1 MKRWM
6 AILTLAFGA
15 LLVLLCAA
23 LGAARPV
30 LAQDGHGSD
39 SGNADLAPLR
49 GAAVYAEFCQACHG
63 PQGEA
68 LGTGAA
74 FAAIDA
80 AALED
85 DSARRAI
92 LEGASSADS
101 GAAMPPYGEV
111 LSAAQVDD
119 LLAYLGTW
127 ATGETPPLPEPNIG
141 HVPESV
147 EGFAGDPVAGAA
159 VYARSCAGCH
169 GASGAGRDA
178 PAFPRLEGTA
188 AEIVSVA
195 RQGHENPFMPAFSV
209 EQGGPL
215 SDEQFADL
223 EAYLATWAEHE
234 TPQEEDD
241 GRGYSLLVVV
251 AGAIAILLVGVT
263 YMARSVVKEET

>member
-15 LLVLLCAA
+15 TLALLA
-23 LGAARPV
+23 LGAAQPV
-30 LAQDGHGSD
+30 LAQDGHGGE
-39 SGNADLAPLR
+39 SGGADLAALR

-80 AALED
+80 AALEGD
-85 DSARRAI
+85 AARRAI
-92 LEGASSADS
+92 LEGAGSADS
-101 GAAMPPYGEV
+101 GAAMPPYGDV
-111 LSAAQVDD
+111 LSQAQVDD
-119 LLAYLGTW
+119 LLAYIGTW

-178 PAFPRLEGTA
+178 PGFPKLEGEAT
-188 AEIVSVA
+188 EMVRVVREGS
-195 RQGHENPFMPAFSV
+195 QNPTMPAFSA

-215 SDEQFADL
+215 SDEQLADL
-223 EAYLATWAEHE
+223 EAYLATWAENE
-234 TPQEEDD
+234 TSQEQDD
-241 GRGYSLLVVV
+241 SRGYSLLIVV
-251 AGAIAILLVGVT
+251 AGAVAILLIGVT
-263 YMARSVVKEET
+263 YMARLVVKEET